1 MKFRVVAMSD
11 KAVCIGAISST
22 DYCVFRLQD
31 TNEINLGHVI
41 SGDYTDVSSFDAT
54 NLTKNSKPWI
64 QIEATGCTLV
74 SAIELLLKLEH
85 PHAIQAGSKS
95 FSANSVGAI
104 DEIREAI
111 LGR

>member
-1 MKFRVVAMSD
+1 MSD
-11 KAVCIGAISST
+11 KAVCIGAVSST
-22 DYCVFRLQD
+22 DYCVFSLQD
-31 TNEINLGHVI
+31 ANEIGIGNVI

-74 SAIELLLKLEH
+74 EAIQRLLKQAH
-85 PHAIQAGSKS
+85 PQAILAGSKS
-95 FSANSVGAI
+95 YSANSVGAL

-111 LGR
+111 LRP

>member
-1 MKFRVVAMSD
+1 MKFRVVAVSD
-11 KAVCIGAISST
+11 KAVCIGAVSST

-31 TNEINLGHVI
+31 ANEIGIGNVI
-41 SGDYTDVSSFDAT
+41 SGDYTDVSAFDAT

-64 QIEATGCTLV
+64 QIEATGCTLDK
-74 SAIELLLKLEH
+74 AIELLLKLAH
-85 PHAIQAGSKS
+85 PQAILAGSKS